1 MLWLLRETD
10 DAPTRPKEEPDAAA
24 IPTEAARAIM
34 NSSSSSS
41 SSSSSADAAAKH
53 RRMVGSALRIPAA
66 TRLAML
72 RRYHEKGINISVYGN
87 SINQSMIATA
97 VGGLLD
103 VIKLLHELV
112 GADVVNEP
120 DEEGQTPVYLAAV
133 EGEVEPIC
141 ALHALGADI
150 NKADNVGSRP
160 VDIAAVQGHKDV
172 VKVWRKLGAG
182 YCIPSNNFNLCDR

>member
-1 MLWLLRETD
+1 
-10 DAPTRPKEEPDAAA
+10 
-24 IPTEAARAIM
+24 
-34 NSSSSSS
+34 
-41 SSSSSADAAAKH
+41 
-53 RRMVGSALRIPAA
+53 MVASALHSPTT
-66 TRLAML
+66 TRLALL
-72 RRYHEKGINISVYGN
+72 RRCHEKGIDISTYEFEG
-87 SINQSMIATA
+87 SPFNQSMIAA
-97 VGGLLD
+97 ACWGIVD
-103 VIKLLHELV
+103 VFKLLHELV